1 MAKLWLILGIC
12 LAIFG
17 TFGEQVQALRN
28 VRDIE
33 HQSALGDLGF
43 DQQRKDEEDHDYE
56 EVMDDYELQD
66 SFSNTS
72 LVYFNASDY
81 VNGSMPANVTRHHGF
96 LHGFV
101 ESLSVIL
108 VSEIGDKTFFIAAIM
123 AMTSN
128 KLIVFLG
135 AISALALMTVLS
147 AVLGWVVTSFIP
159 RKYTYYTCTVI
170 MFLFGLKMLYEA
182 WTMKPDEAQELQ
194 HEVEEELARRGSIA
208 SNSSRAREQTPED
221 EDQDPEGQEL
231 QEVRSEPG
239 FDDDTEGDDASTA
252 QSPKPKKR
260 VQIQEK
266 GLFGKKC
273 YKIFKLFL
281 NCFTMTFLAEWGDRS
296 QLATIVLASI
306 NDVSGVCLGGV
317 LGHTFCTG
325 LAVIAGALIAKK
337 ISVRVVTLIG
347 ALVFLGFAIA
357 SLFFDPEEEE
367 MIKID
372 F

>member
-1 MAKLWLILGIC
+1 
-12 LAIFG
+12 
-17 TFGEQVQALRN
+17 
-28 VRDIE
+28 
-33 HQSALGDLGF
+33 
-43 DQQRKDEEDHDYE
+43 
-56 EVMDDYELQD
+56 
-66 SFSNTS
+66 
-72 LVYFNASDY
+72 
-81 VNGSMPANVTRHHGF
+81 
-96 LHGFV
+96 
-101 ESLSVIL
+101 
-108 VSEIGDKTFFIAAIM
+108 
-123 AMTSN
+123 
-128 KLIVFLG
+128 
-135 AISALALMTVLS
+135 
-147 AVLGWVVTSFIP
+147 
-159 RKYTYYTCTVI
+159 

-208 SNSSRAREQTPED
+208 SNSSRGTRDQNPEAD
-221 EDQDPEGQEL
+221 DPDDPEGQEL
-231 QEVRSEPG
+231 QQVRSDAGSNDEN
-239 FDDDTEGDDASTA
+239 EGSTTPNDRP
-252 QSPKPKKR
+252 SKPKKR

-273 YKIFKLFL
+273 YKIFKLFV

-317 LGHTFCTG
+317 LGHTLCTG

-337 ISVRVVTLIG
+337 ISVRVVTFIG